1 MQHEGIE
8 ACQVFA
14 LANASDP
21 WTLREMGAHPRYNK
35 PQGVQERRKWRIL
48 YRQDAR
54 HTLAHLLHQVGAMYR
69 FALTL
74 VLVASCTT
82 TLDGAFT
89 DHDEVSDFDE
99 GSDERSDG
107 LGASF
112 NRHRVMTDEFFSA
125 TYAID
130 GDGLQQF
137 LETSPYNNRSWLADA
152 TINGER
158 ASDAIVSASAEQG
171 INPLVMM
178 GRMQVE
184 KSLVSKTAK
193 PSKHKV
199 DFAFG
204 CGCHDNQS
212 CSENFRGLDK
222 QITCAAETLST
233 WYQSSRANEGEW
245 RKGLRGRS
253 LDPLTVTPENHATAS
268 LYSYTPWVLKGR
280 GGNWLVWNITRNF
293 EQHAKKIGV
302 LRSAPALALAPSWS
316 RDEDGSY
323 DLSAQA
329 AQAVSRVVYYADD
342 VVIGEASQANGNDFA
357 ASYTFRNEGPERLLE
372 ARGYTASGT
381 WIAMGNASLDVT
393 SREAVYIRQTNSGEY
408 QIGIERP
415 GADIESIEA
424 LVDGLSLTDHGS
436 AYDLEVQANFDTLG
450 AQAIEI
456 RLFDSAGQ
464 DIRGYQRELEIR

>member
-1 MQHEGIE
+1 
-8 ACQVFA
+8 
-14 LANASDP
+14 
-21 WTLREMGAHPRYNK
+21 
-35 PQGVQERRKWRIL
+35 
-48 YRQDAR
+48 
-54 HTLAHLLHQVGAMYR
+54 MYR

-74 VLVASCTT
+74 LLVASCTT

-112 NRHRVMTDEFFSA
+112 NRHRVMTDAFFSA

-130 GDGLQQF
+130 GNGLQQF

-152 TINGER
+152 TINGQR
-158 ASDAIVSASAEQG
+158 ASDAIVSASAEEG
-171 INPLVMM
+171 INPLVML

-184 KSLVSKTAK
+184 KSLVSKTVR

-204 CGCHDNQS
+204 CGCHDNKS
-212 CSENFRGLDK
+212 CSEQFRGLDK
-222 QITCAAETLST
+222 QITCAAETLSS

-280 GGNWLVWNITRNF
+280 GGNWLVWNITRKF
-293 EQHAKKIGV
+293 EQHAEEIGV
-302 LRSAPALALAPSWS
+302 LRSGPSLTLAPSWS
-316 RDEDGSY
+316 RNADSSY
-323 DLSAQA
+323 GFRAQA
-329 AQAVSRVVYYADD
+329 TQAVSRVAYYADD
-342 VVIGEASQANGNDFA
+342 VLIGEASLSNGTDFA

-372 ARGYTASGT
+372 ARGYDASGA

-393 SREAVYIRQTNSGEY
+393 SREAVYIRQTGSGEY
-408 QIGIERP
+408 RIGIERP
-415 GADIESIEA
+415 DADVESLEA
-424 LVDGLSLTDHGS
+424 LVDGVPLTDHGS
-436 AYDLEVQANFDTLG
+436 AYDLEVQASFDSLG
-450 AQAIEI
+450 PQVIDV